1 VLLGGRAAEQLML
14 GTVSTGAAD
23 DLVKATQLA
32 RDMVMRHG
40 MDEALG
46 CVSYDS
52 PHPTLMDGLPE
63 DWRARP
69 PVAEA
74 TQLAMDQAVHRIVT
88 AALAR
93 ASALL
98 AQRRDTLTRCVQAL
112 LERETLDAQA
122 LQALVAHDV

>member
-1 VLLGGRAAEQLML
+1 ML

-40 MDEALG
+40 MDETLG

-52 PHPTLMDGLPE
+52 PHPALMEGMPE
-63 DWRARP
+63 NGRWLP
-69 PVAEA
+69 PVSEA
-74 TQLAMDQAVHRIVT
+74 TQQAMDRAVQRIVS

-93 ASALL
+93 ASELL

-112 LERETLDAQA
+112 LERETLDAKA
-122 LQALVAHDV
+122 LQVLVDSGD